1 MTDHGNVSTWINR
14 YVVAWNS
21 NDPDDIGQL
30 FSEDATYYTAPF
42 RQPWRGRSQIVEEWL
57 LRKDEPGETTFVW
70 EPVSLTDEVSIIQG
84 VTTYPDETFSNLW
97 LIRLDDAGRCREF
110 TEWWMTQDD
119 STTE

>member
-1 MTDHGNVSTWINR
+1 MTVSDNLSTWIDR

-42 RQPWRGRSQIVEEWL
+42 RQPWRGRSQIVEQWL
-57 LRKDEPGETTFVW
+57 LHKDEPGETTFEW
-70 EPVSLTDEVSIIQG
+70 EPVVLTDELSIIQG

-119 STTE
+119 STE

>member
-1 MTDHGNVSTWINR
+1 MTDQEKVSTWISR
-14 YVVAWNS
+14 YVVAWNT
-21 NDPDDIGQL
+21 NDPDEIGQL
-30 FSEDATYYTAPF
+30 FSDDATYYTAPF
-42 RQPWRGRSQIVEEWL
+42 RQPWRGRRQIVEGWL
-57 LRKDEPGETTFVW
+57 DRKDEPGETTFVW

-110 TEWWMTQDD
+110 IEWWMTQDD